1 MRINSGTIGME
12 SARSYSSVSGRVSRL
27 VITSG
32 RQSLMDG
39 TGTLLGNNSDKNTEG
54 ETSDAKK
61 EIVFVGWNIP
71 TKGVEELVSAWNNIG
86 KQFPDY
92 WNIWTGR

>member
-61 EIVFVGWNIP
+61 EKGQQGNSGDASGIP
-71 TKGVEELVSAWNNIG
+71 SA
-86 KQFPDY
+86 
-92 WNIWTGR
+92 R